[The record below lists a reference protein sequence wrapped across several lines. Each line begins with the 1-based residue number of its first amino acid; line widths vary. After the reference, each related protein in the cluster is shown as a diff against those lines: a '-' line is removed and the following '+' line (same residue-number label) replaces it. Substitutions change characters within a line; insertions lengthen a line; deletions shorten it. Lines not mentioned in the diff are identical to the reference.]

1 MKVKLMLDT
10 NVLARI
16 CHPTKFR
23 EVQRWFHQML
33 EQGNAAPELLVSV
46 LADYE
51 LRRKLL
57 EMHATESLEHL
68 DTLAK
73 FLRYVPVTAETA
85 RRAAELRQELSGEL
99 VQKELS
105 DADLLMAAQAA
116 LEGAVLVTSDMALRR
131 IPSVSAKDWNEVGP
145 AMTEG

>member
-1 MKVKLMLDT
+1 MTLKLLLDT

-16 CHPTKFR
+16 CQPTRFR
-23 EVQRWFHQML
+23 DVQRWFQQML
-33 EQGNAAPELLVSV
+33 ERGAAAPELLVSV

-57 EMHATESLEHL
+57 EVDATESLVHL

-73 FLRYVPVTAETA
+73 FLRYVPVTAEVA
-85 RRAAELRQELSGEL
+85 RRAAELRQSLFGEL
-99 VQKELS
+99 AQMPLS

-116 LEGAVLVTSDMALRR
+116 ALGATIVTSDKALLR
-131 IPSVSAKDWNEVGP
+131 IPSLAARDWSEIGIGS
-145 AMTEG
+145 TEG

>member
-1 MKVKLMLDT
+1 MKTKLMLDT

-23 EVQRWFHQML
+23 DVQRWFHQML
-33 EQGNAAPELLVSV
+33 EQGAEAPELLVSV

-57 EMHATESLEHL
+57 DVHATESLAHL
-68 DTLAK
+68 DTLSK
-73 FLRYVPVTAETA
+73 FLRYVPVTAETG
-85 RRAAELRQELSGEL
+85 RRATELRQALSGDL
-99 VQKELS
+99 TKKELS
-105 DADLLMAAQAA
+105 DADLLMAAQATV
-116 LEGAVLVTSDMALRR
+116 EGAVLVTSDTALHR
-131 IPSVSAKDWNEVGP
+131 IPNVCAKDWNEIGP

>member
-23 EVQRWFHQML
+23 DVQRWFQQML

-57 EMHATESLEHL
+57 DVHAIESLKHL

-73 FLRYVPVTAETA
+73 YLRYVPVTAETG
-85 RRAAELRQELSGEL
+85 RRAAELRQSLSGES

-105 DADLLMAAQAA
+105 DADLLMAAQAVC
-116 LEGAVLVTSDMALRR
+116 EGAVLVTSDMVLRR
-131 IPSVSAKDWNEVGP
+131 IPSVSAKDWNEIVP
-145 AMTEG
+145 Q